1 MKALCS
7 ILGAIFFYAV
17 VAIDGPA
24 HAQPFPTKPV
34 RLIVPT
40 GSGGGLD
47 LVARNLAQK
56 LSERW
61 GKGVIVE
68 NRVGAGGTIGVD
80 AVAKST
86 PDGYTLAVVATSFV
100 INAAVYPK
108 LPYDSFRDFAPV
120 TTVTLSPLVLVANP
134 ALPARTVNELVALAK
149 SKPGEINFSS
159 TGNGGGVHLSIEML
173 LGLAGIKAT
182 HIPYKGTVAAV
193 TDVVDGRV
201 QFTVT
206 GIPVALPFIAT
217 GRLRALAVAG
227 SKRSSAMPDLP
238 AMTESIPDYGFNNW
252 IGVLAPA
259 KTPPDVLAQLHG
271 DLVNIMQT
279 DDMRQKL
286 KVQGDEPSTMSSSQF
301 ATLIQQEI
309 ARYTALVKAAGVKL
323 D

>member
-1 MKALCS
+1 MKALYC
-7 ILGAIFFYAV
+7 ILGGILFYAAV
-17 VAIDGPA
+17 SVDRPA
-24 HAQPFPTKPV
+24 QAQPFPSKPV

-47 LVARNLAQK
+47 LVARHLAQK
-56 LSERW
+56 LSEHW

-80 AVAKST
+80 AVAKSAS
-86 PDGYTLAVVATSFV
+86 DGYTLAVVATSFV
-100 INAAVYPK
+100 INAAAYAK
-108 LPYDSFRDFAPV
+108 LPYDSIRDFAPV
-120 TTVTLSPLVLVANP
+120 TTVTLSPLILVANP
-134 ALPARTVNELVALAK
+134 ALPVRTVNELVALAK

-173 LGLAGIKAT
+173 LGLAGVKAA

-193 TDVVDGRV
+193 ADVVEGRV

-206 GIPVALPFIAT
+206 GIPVALPFISS
-217 GRLRALAVAG
+217 GRLRAIAVAG
-227 SKRSSAMPDLP
+227 SKRSSAMPDVP
-238 AMTESIPDYGFNNW
+238 PMTESIPDYGFNNW
-252 IGVLAPA
+252 IGVLAPSR
-259 KTPPDVLAQLHG
+259 TPPDVLAQLHG
-271 DLVNIMQT
+271 DIVQVMQT

-286 KVQGDEPSTMSSSQF
+286 KVQGDEPSTMSSAQF

-309 ARYTALVKAAGVKL
+309 ARYTALVKAVGVKL